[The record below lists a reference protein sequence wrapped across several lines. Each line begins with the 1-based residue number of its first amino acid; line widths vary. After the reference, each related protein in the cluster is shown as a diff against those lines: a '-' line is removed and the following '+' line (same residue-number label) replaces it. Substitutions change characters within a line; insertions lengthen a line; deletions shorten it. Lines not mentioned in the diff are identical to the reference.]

1 MAHMYPSRLDPNTSS
16 PAEKRL
22 FPIFREHLSD
32 DFTVFH
38 GPALQATRKSG
49 GIDDREID
57 FLVAHTTYGLL
68 AIEVKGGQITID
80 GKNKQWLQNGKRLK
94 KSPIQQ
100 VKTATYDFHNYLLRE
115 NETRSFNYPTWYA
128 VCFPDVDVTGD
139 LAPDAPRQII
149 LDKRDVMPAQ
159 ITAAI
164 EAIFKHYQRSAA
176 TGPGTL
182 GITAL
187 VKKLVPSHVLRSL
200 LSKDFETEDEQ
211 IKVLTEEQFDVLD
224 ESERAMRL
232 LVTGC
237 AGSGKTLL
245 ALEKARR
252 LLGQGQD
259 VLFTCYNRQLAQW
272 LQQLIPA
279 SEHLKITTFHSLCM
293 ELSKQAGRT
302 LGEYDEKLST
312 TGIMSNDYYDAIL
325 PNALHEAIDKIST
338 RYDAIV
344 VDEGQDFHRTYW
356 QPLLALLRDPDRGTF
371 YIFSDE
377 NQRLFSRDELP
388 FTQPTKHLSRNLRST
403 REIGDVVGRYHTG
416 KSRYKAEGPIAKR
429 DIEIVDPRQYNSFEQ
444 AVEKVIDGLIDQGVK
459 SSQIIVLT
467 PLNEKSYWQ
476 DGKKAGKYLL
486 VRDAFTEGNQIR
498 VETVYAFKGL
508 ERPVVILTEID
519 RHTPT
524 ELDSLLYVALSR
536 ARNHLIV
543 LGDLPGP
550 SKTTL
555 P

>member
-16 PAEKRL
+16 SAEKRL
-22 FPIFREHLSD
+22 FPIFREYLSD

-38 GPALQATRKSG
+38 GPALQVTRKSG

-57 FLVAHTTYGLL
+57 FLVAHATYGLL

-80 GKNKQWLQNGKRLK
+80 GKNKQWLQNAKPLK

-100 VKTATYDFHNYLLRE
+100 VKTATYDFHNYLQRE
-115 NETRSFNYPTWYA
+115 KETRSFNYPTWYA
-128 VCFPDVDVTGD
+128 VCFPDVDVTGN

-159 ITAAI
+159 ITAVI

-176 TGPGTL
+176 TGPGTV

-211 IKVLTEEQFDVLD
+211 IKALTEEQYEVLD
-224 ESERAMRL
+224 EFETANRL

-245 ALEKARR
+245 ALEKVRR
-252 LLGQGQD
+252 SLEQGQD
-259 VLFTCYNRQLAQW
+259 VLFTCFNRQLAQW
-272 LQQLIPA
+272 LQNLIPA
-279 SEHLKITTFHSLCM
+279 NARLKLTTFHSLCT
-293 ELSKQAGRT
+293 ELSKQAGRI
-302 LGEYDEKLST
+302 LPEYNEKLSESGVT
-312 TGIMSNDYYDAIL
+312 SDDFYKGML
-325 PNALHEAIDKIST
+325 PNALRDAVDKIPT
-338 RYDAIV
+338 RFDAII
-344 VDEGQDFHRTYW
+344 VDEGQDFHRTFW
-356 QPLLALLRDPDRGTF
+356 PPLLALLRDPDKGTF

-377 NQRLFSRDELP
+377 NQRLFSRDTLP
-388 FTQPTKHLSRNLRST
+388 FIEPRKHLGRNLRST
-403 REIGDVVGRYHTG
+403 KEIGEVVGRYHTD
-416 KSRYKAEGPIAKR
+416 KSRYKAAGPLASR
-429 DIEIVDPRQYNSFEQ
+429 DIEIVDPNQYQSLERALETIVDRLAEQ
-444 AVEKVIDGLIDQGVK
+444 NVRLSE
-459 SSQIIVLT
+459 IIILT
-467 PLNEKSYWQ
+467 PRNEKSYWG
-476 DGKKAGKYLL
+476 DGAKVGKYQL
-486 VRDAFTEGNQIR
+486 VRDAFIEENQIR

-519 RHTPT
+519 RPAPT
-524 ELDSLLYVALSR
+524 ELNSLLYVALSR

-543 LGDLPGP
+543 LGYLPEP
-550 SKTTL
+550 SKTSL

>member
-57 FLVAHTTYGLL
+57 FLVAHATYGLL
-68 AIEVKGGQITID
+68 AVEVKGGQITID

-100 VKTATYDFHNYLLRE
+100 VKTATYDFHKYLQGE

-149 LDKRDVMPAQ
+149 LDKRDVTPTKL
-159 ITAAI
+159 TATI
-164 EAIFKHYQRSAA
+164 EAIFKHYQRPAT
-176 TGPGTL
+176 TGPGTV

-200 LSKDFETEDEQ
+200 LSKDFETEYEQ
-211 IKVLTEEQFDVLD
+211 IKALTEEQFGVID
-224 ESERAMRL
+224 EYERTERL
-232 LVTGC
+232 IVTGC

-252 LLGQGQD
+252 LLEQGQD

-272 LQQLIPA
+272 LQQLIPTN
-279 SEHLKITTFHSLCM
+279 EHLKLATFHSLCM
-293 ELSKQAGRT
+293 ELCKQAGRS
-302 LGEYDEKLST
+302 LGEYDEALSS
-312 TGIMSNDYYDAIL
+312 TGIISSDYYDAIL
-325 PNALHEAIDKIST
+325 PNALHNAIDKIST
-338 RYDAIV
+338 RFDAIV

-356 QPLLALLRDPDRGTF
+356 QPLLALLRNPDKGTF

-377 NQRLFSRDELP
+377 NQRIFSRDELP
-388 FTQPTKHLSRNLRST
+388 FTQPIRHLSRNLRNT
-403 REIGDVVGRYHTG
+403 HEIGNVVGRYHTG
-416 KSRYKAEGPIAKR
+416 KSHYKAAGPIANR
-429 DIEIVDPRQYNSFEQ
+429 DIE
-444 AVEKVIDGLIDQGVK
+444 VIDTRQFNSLEQGLETIIDRLTEQGIK
-459 SSQIIVLT
+459 PAQIIILT

-476 DGKKAGKYLL
+476 DGKKAGKYIL
-486 VRDAFTEGNQIR
+486 VRDTFTEGLQIR
-498 VETVYAFKGL
+498 VDTVYAFKGL
-508 ERPVVILTEID
+508 ERPVVILAEID
-519 RHTPT
+519 HPMPT
-524 ELDSLLYVALSR
+524 EFNSLLYVALSR
-536 ARNHLIV
+536 ARNHLV
-543 LGDLPGP
+543 VFGKLPDP
-550 SKTTL
+550 S
-555 P
+555 